1 MNTKS
6 LKIIILFSMIAT
18 LFLSG
23 CTSEGKLGVK
33 KFKHNTPL
41 IKEDIKKKGRIE
53 VDKTAK
59 MGPQPAEGDV
69 VKLGKRKQISSQ
81 RQRAQPANNTTKI
94 PHCFQNPPKCYA
106 NENIITS
113 GGAFL

>member
-41 IKEDIKKKGRIE
+41 IK
-53 VDKTAK
+53 
-59 MGPQPAEGDV
+59 
-69 VKLGKRKQISSQ
+69 
-81 RQRAQPANNTTKI
+81 
-94 PHCFQNPPKCYA
+94 
-106 NENIITS
+106 
-113 GGAFL
+113 